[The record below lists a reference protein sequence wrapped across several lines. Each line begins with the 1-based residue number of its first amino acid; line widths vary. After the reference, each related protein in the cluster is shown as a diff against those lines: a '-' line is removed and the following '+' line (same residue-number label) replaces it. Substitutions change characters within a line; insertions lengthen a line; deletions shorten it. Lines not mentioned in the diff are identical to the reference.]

1 MLFKTKHNIKVK
13 MPQLQKDE
21 FLTFQ
26 AFGLGPLKTTTE
38 DYVAAF
44 EFRTGDGNKL
54 VDTFALFWLH
64 STYL

>member
-1 MLFKTKHNIKVK
+1 

-54 VDTFALFWLH
+54 VDTFALLWLH
-64 STYL
+64 SSIYL